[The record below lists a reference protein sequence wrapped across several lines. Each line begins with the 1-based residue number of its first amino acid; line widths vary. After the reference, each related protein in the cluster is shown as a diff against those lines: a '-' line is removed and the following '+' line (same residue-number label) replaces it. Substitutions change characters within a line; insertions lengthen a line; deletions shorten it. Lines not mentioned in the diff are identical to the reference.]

1 MASRIKVGAPSLQYI
16 LNILIALAIIG
27 FVFRSFVPERYSQW
41 FRW

>member
-1 MASRIKVGAPSLQYI
+1 MAKIKVGLPSPQYI

-27 FVFRSFVPERYSQW
+27 FVLRSFVPDRYSQW

>member
-1 MASRIKVGAPSLQYI
+1 MAKIKVGIPSPQYI

-27 FVFRSFVPERYSQW
+27 FVLRSFIPERYSQW

>member
-1 MASRIKVGAPSLQYI
+1 MAKTKLAVPSLQYV

-27 FVFRSFVPERYSQW
+27 FIFRSFVPERYSQW

>member
-1 MASRIKVGAPSLQYI
+1 MARIKVGVPSPQYI

-27 FVFRSFVPERYSQW
+27 FIFRSFVPERYAQY

>member
-1 MASRIKVGAPSLQYI
+1 MARIKVGVPSPQYI

-27 FVFRSFVPERYSQW
+27 IVMRSFVPERYAQW

>member
-1 MASRIKVGAPSLQYI
+1 MAKIKVGLPSPQYI

-27 FVFRSFVPERYSQW
+27 FVLRSFVPERYSQW

>member
-1 MASRIKVGAPSLQYI
+1 MSKIKVGIPQPQYI

-27 FVFRSFVPERYSQW
+27 FVMRSFVPERYSKW

>member
-1 MASRIKVGAPSLQYI
+1 MARIKVGIPSPQYI

-27 FVFRSFVPERYSQW
+27 FVLRSFVPERYSQW